1 MRCRKPFWLAYLSL
15 VATAI
20 LFAQAPDKDV
30 ARHKAASNASPT
42 PADIEKGKN
51 LFDSKCAICH
61 FSASPVKK
69 IGPGLRDLLKRGT
82 YADGKP
88 VDDTSLRVWIEKGG
102 KNMPGFRDS
111 LNAEQVRDLIA
122 YLKTL

>member
-1 MRCRKPFWLAYLSL
+1 MRCRKLFWLACLSL
-15 VATAI
+15 VATAT
-20 LFAQAPDKDV
+20 LFAQAPDKDA

-42 PADIEKGKN
+42 PADIEKGKK

-102 KNMPGFRDS
+102 ENMPGFRDS